1 MCLMSKLST
10 KAKRILKSELI
21 KRGVTNTE
29 LASRLNA
36 EGLSETKSSI
46 DSKISRGK
54 FSASFFLQCLKVIGC
69 NKIDI
74 EDYSLEVSQ
83 NLIAAE
89 EEPIY
94 KSKNDE

>member
-1 MCLMSKLST
+1 MSKWST

-36 EGLSETKSSI
+36 VGLSETKSSI

-54 FSASFFLQCLKVIGC
+54 FSASFLLQCLEVVGC

-74 EDYSLEVSQ
+74 EDYSFEDSQ

-89 EEPIY
+89 EETIY